1 MTGLRS
7 VLLSVPPGWVLQHKQ
22 KSIDKTRTIS
32 IVLFLLNS
40 IPEVLSC
47 QGYMRNYD
55 EQLRNKV
62 KLLFENLK
70 IILKIKLTNY
80 SDNIL

>member
-1 MTGLRS
+1 MG
-7 VLLSVPPGWVLQHKQ
+7 
-22 KSIDKTRTIS
+22 
-32 IVLFLLNS
+32 
-40 IPEVLSC
+40 
-47 QGYMRNYD
+47 NYD

>member
-1 MTGLRS
+1 
-7 VLLSVPPGWVLQHKQ
+7 
-22 KSIDKTRTIS
+22 
-32 IVLFLLNS
+32 
-40 IPEVLSC
+40 
-47 QGYMRNYD
+47 MRYYD